1 MATKQVTDSSQKN
14 GRMMGCCENTTSQK
28 STDQSETTLKTIPVE
43 VGAEIANT
51 QFAKSG
57 QSVEKGNKDIPT
69 PSEKES
75 EKRKE
80 FSRDGLEEIKT
91 DGSETCQKPSRETPV
106 TCKKTDKKD
115 ETERVKERNKSD
127 KEILKQKRIISQED
141 PCPVQD
147 MKQVK
152 KQTKEILSSKKDSSE
167 SLIQVTATNRG
178 ESGKPGQEPA
188 KNESM
193 LMLYFGL
200 CKICLSVF
208 NKISRSV
215 VITGSSNVNC
225 QQKQLWQFLKKKTRY
240 PVIGQCL
247 FKNI

>member
-1 MATKQVTDSSQKN
+1 MEVGEDS
-14 GRMMGCCENTTSQK
+14 
-28 STDQSETTLKTIPVE
+28 VE
-43 VGAEIANT
+43 VGAEITNT

-57 QSVEKGNKDIPT
+57 QSVEKGNKEIPT

-91 DGSETCQKPSRETPV
+91 DGSETCQKPSRETPE
-106 TCKKTDKKD
+106 TCNKKD
-115 ETERVKERNKSD
+115 ETERVKERNKSG

-147 MKQVK
+147 VKQVK
-152 KQTKEILSSKKDSSE
+152 KQTKGIVSSKKDSSE
-167 SLIQVTATNRG
+167 SQMQVTATNRG

-188 KNESM
+188 KDESM

-208 NKISRSV
+208 NQISRSV
-215 VITGSSNVNC
+215 VVTGSSNVNC
-225 QQKQLWQFLKKKTRY
+225 QKKQLWQFLKKKTRH